1 MHNIHFQ
8 SLTGEVFNSTVWWIK
23 LSRLLGNNLCLSW
36 FITTSPGHSSQS
48 SPLSS
53 PLFNSTVVISFPL
66 STTATSST
74 VNFLT
79 FYLMYLSTISA
90 LRLSSVLRSRNLL
103 DCLSLLCLALECV
116 RNLLDCLSL
125 LCLALECVRNLLD
138 CLLLLC
144 LALEC
149 VRNLQDC
156 LSLLCLA
163 LACVT

>member
-1 MHNIHFQ
+1 M
-8 SLTGEVFNSTVWWIK
+8 LETLDCWWVTTSI
-23 LSRLLGNNLCLSW
+23 W
-36 FITTSPGHSSQS
+36 FTTSSPGHSSQS
-48 SPLSS
+48 SSLSS
-53 PLFNSTVVISFPL
+53 LFNSTVVISFPL

-125 LCLALECVRNLLD
+125 LCLALECVRNLGIVYHFFAWPLNMSHRFPQMSSHTI
-138 CLLLLC
+138 LSKYPSFLW
-144 LALEC
+144 AL
-149 VRNLQDC
+149 VHHNKPNKQ
-156 LSLLCLA
+156 LSF
-163 LACVT
+163 